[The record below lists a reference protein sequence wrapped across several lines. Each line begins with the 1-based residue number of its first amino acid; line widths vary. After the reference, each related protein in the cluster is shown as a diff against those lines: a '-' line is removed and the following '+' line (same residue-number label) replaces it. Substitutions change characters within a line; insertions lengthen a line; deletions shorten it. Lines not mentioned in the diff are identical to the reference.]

1 MSNDLK
7 MSFEAIGKELNRVKR
22 AFMSLRN
29 SQISTENEL
38 GIANSKISSMKIEID
53 ELKNKTNIPR
63 LVRSGS
69 LVSLNTFSL
78 VLPNTND
85 CLVLLE
91 NLVVSQPDSLKLRAI
106 INEKTLDSYEDY
118 LANGGAPINHY
129 GSMSLMANA
138 KYSMYFKLTNCNDVL
153 NGECHTHDLT
163 EYPSFSLK
171 TDRVWIKNKN
181 KITKI
186 NVALDTPSNK
196 VIDGRW
202 AVYSI

>member
-69 LVSLNTFSL
+69 LVSLNTFS
-78 VLPNTND
+78 
-85 CLVLLE
+85 
-91 NLVVSQPDSLKLRAI
+91 
-106 INEKTLDSYEDY
+106 
-118 LANGGAPINHY
+118 
-129 GSMSLMANA
+129 
-138 KYSMYFKLTNCNDVL
+138 
-153 NGECHTHDLT
+153 
-163 EYPSFSLK
+163 
-171 TDRVWIKNKN
+171 
-181 KITKI
+181 
-186 NVALDTPSNK
+186 
-196 VIDGRW
+196 
-202 AVYSI
+202 